1 MIQQQSKV
9 FLCLGA
15 NLGERL
21 LTLQKTVKA
30 LNAIDFID
38 VVKVSSVYETEPW
51 GMIEQPRFLNVA
63 AEIETVLE
71 PLELLHELKN
81 LERRLGRTPGMR
93 WGPRIVD
100 IDIILWDGLQFH
112 TDELT
117 IPHIY
122 FRERHFVLAP
132 LAEIAPE
139 AIDPITGFTVGALLD
154 NLSVKALVP
163 CADINYS

>member
-21 LTLQKTVKA
+21 LTLQKTVK
-30 LNAIDFID
+30 LLDSIDLIS

-51 GMIEQPRFLNVA
+51 GMIEQPRFLNIAVK
-63 AEIETVLE
+63 IETALE
-71 PLELLHELKN
+71 PLGLLHELKT
-81 LERRLGRTPGMR
+81 LERRLGRIPGMR
-93 WGPRIVD
+93 WGPRTVD

-117 IPHIY
+117 IPHIH

-139 AIDPITGFTVGALLD
+139 AVDPITGCTVKTLLD
-154 NLSVKALVP
+154 NLSVEALVP
-163 CADINYS
+163 CADMNYS